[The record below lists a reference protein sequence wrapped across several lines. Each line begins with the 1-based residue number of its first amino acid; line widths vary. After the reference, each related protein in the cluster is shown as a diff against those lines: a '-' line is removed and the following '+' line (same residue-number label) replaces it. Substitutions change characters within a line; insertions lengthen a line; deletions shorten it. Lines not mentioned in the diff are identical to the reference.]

1 MVDAESY
8 ASCGSWYH
16 LLDEPVEDYVPAASD
31 QVATTAVTA
40 KNRPWLRSRKQ
51 PGRIPPNTILH
62 PVWQDTRLKFFT
74 VSSLKDLFEHVDSR
88 NILDFIKETRFHN
101 QL

>member
-31 QVATTAVTA
+31 QVATAAVTA
-40 KNRPWLRSRKQ
+40 NNRPWLRSRKQ
-51 PGRIPPNTILH
+51 LGAHSP
-62 PVWQDTRLKFFT
+62 
-74 VSSLKDLFEHVDSR
+74 
-88 NILDFIKETRFHN
+88 
-101 QL
+101 